1 MRRTSRSGSCP
12 KDTGTWAPTF
22 CPFKSGAFRLAL
34 AAKVPIV
41 PVVAEP
47 LGAIADTT
55 RHLAWRGTLR
65 ITVLDPIPTDPPPAG
80 TLAELVAAT
89 RSRMQEE
96 LDRLRRER

>member
-1 MRRTSRSGSCP
+1 MPEGHRNLGP
-12 KDTGTWAPTF
+12 DLL
-22 CPFKSGAFRLAL
+22 PFKSGAFRLAL

-55 RHLAWRGTLR
+55 RHLARRGSLR
-65 ITVLDPIPTDPPPAG
+65 ITVLDPISTDPPPAG

-89 RSRMQEE
+89 RARMQEE
-96 LDRLRRER
+96 LDRLRQER